1 MGVRSLA
8 AGAAGATGAL
18 FLLMGAPTVAQAAT
32 NLGGCSTSD
41 INPAAAA
48 CYGYFQGNANGN
60 SAENQADQALALAAL
75 GLSGPYVQLE
85 HLDISAGNII
95 DFDTLLNGATYISIH
110 WGAGQGPLKV
120 EGGTTGFYRLDLA
133 SDAQLDFI
141 ISSFGSLSNAVL
153 WGTEECVGPGC
164 DNNPGGEIPE
174 PATWAL
180 MILGFGGAGVMIRR
194 RRSSAALV

>member
-18 FLLMGAPTVAQAAT
+18 LLIIGAPSAAQAST
-32 NLGGCSTSD
+32 FLGGCSTSD

-60 SAENQADQALALAAL
+60 SADNQTDQATALAAL
-75 GLSGPYVQLE
+75 GLAGPYVQLE
-85 HLDISAGNII
+85 HLEIAAGNII
-95 DFDTLLNGATYISIH
+95 DFNTLLNGATYISIH
-110 WGAGQGPLKV
+110 WGAGQGPVNV

-133 SDAQLDFI
+133 SDAQLDFL

-164 DNNPGGEIPE
+164 DNTPGGEIPE
-174 PATWAL
+174 PTTWAL
-180 MILGFGGAGVMIRR
+180 MILGFGGAGAMIRR
-194 RRSSAALV
+194 RRSRAALV

>member
-8 AGAAGATGAL
+8 AGAAGATL
-18 FLLMGAPTVAQAAT
+18 FLLMGAPSVAQAAT

-110 WGAGQGPLKV
+110 WGAGQGPLQV